1 MPDGLWRLEEHVG
14 RFSAEKQNILRK
26 GVLKME
32 TQKSRNAVLDREAHP
47 GPDWRE
53 EYELPDVL
61 WMEEWIRSRLFVY
74 LIKKL
79 NDLFSYRRP
88 MPVREYTLY
97 QSTFNSDS
105 IYYLC
110 PRCDITMEREYQA
123 YCDRCGQCLGWNG
136 INRTKPRKRRT

>member
-1 MPDGLWRLEEHVG
+1 MDPVTIIRIPD
-14 RFSAEKQNILRK
+14 
-26 GVLKME
+26 
-32 TQKSRNAVLDREAHP
+32 
-47 GPDWRE
+47 
-53 EYELPDVL
+53 
-61 WMEEWIRSRLFVY
+61 
-74 LIKKL
+74 KKL